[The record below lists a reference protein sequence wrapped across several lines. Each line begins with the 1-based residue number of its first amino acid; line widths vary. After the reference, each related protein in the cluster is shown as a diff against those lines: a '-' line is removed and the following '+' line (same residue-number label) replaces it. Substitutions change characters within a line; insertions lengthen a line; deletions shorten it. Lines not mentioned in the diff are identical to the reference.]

1 MRMLQ
6 FLPSLHALRMQANA
20 GTRSRRAQYAEERS
34 LLRNRFLPFGIPL
47 YLKGGKIFY
56 VCL

>member
-1 MRMLQ
+1 MRML
-6 FLPSLHALRMQANA
+6 PSLRALRMQAYA
-20 GTRSRRAQYAEERS
+20 GARSRRAQYAEERS
-34 LLRNRFLPFGIPL
+34 LLRDRFLPFGIPL